1 MTAPKALDTPY
12 DQPRIFGSAYRT
24 ATIGILLVITLIAF
38 EGMSVGVVM
47 PVISQQLDALD
58 LYGLSFSAFLIAS
71 LFANVVSGLWSDRRG
86 YTIPFLVGV
95 VLFVVGMGLAGAAS
109 TKVLFLAA
117 RAVQGLGAGCTIVA
131 VYVMIARVYPAD
143 VRPKVFAGLSAAWVV
158 PAMVGPAVAGFVAD
172 TLGWRWVFFG
182 IIPLVVPALVML
194 VPALNKPAHEPDGP
208 RASGDADEP
217 HTSGRAAVS
226 HTSEESAV
234 SRASGDAGVS
244 HTSGHAGVS
253 RTSGDAGSADLSGS
267 SGPSGS
273 SSLPGSSGSSGA
285 GGGSVE
291 GARSRPFAMTVA
303 ATASA
308 GGAGVLLYGVDK
320 LHVSPVPSAV
330 AVLVGLVCLGYGLA
344 KLLPPGA
351 LRFSRGLPT
360 TIMMRGLFSA
370 AFFGVNSF
378 IPLALQQVK
387 SFGPTAA
394 GIALTTGALGWS
406 TGSYLQSRRTVE
418 PHRRI
423 RMGAACVMTGVLLG
437 LLSVLPGVTGWVAV
451 PAWIVAGFGMGIGM
465 TTVSV
470 TALKQSPV
478 NEQGANSAALSV
490 TDMLGSALA
499 VGLGGALIN
508 VIGHSPGMIARGF
521 VVICCLMSAISLA
534 ATLLASR
541 TRSD

>member
-172 TLGWRWVFFG
+172 TWGWRWVFFG

-194 VPALNKPAHEPDGP
+194 VPALNKPAHEPD
-208 RASGDADEP
+208 AS
-217 HTSGRAAVS
+217 
-226 HTSEESAV
+226 
-234 SRASGDAGVS
+234 
-244 HTSGHAGVS
+244 HA
-253 RTSGDAGSADLSGS
+253 SGDAGSADLPGSSVPSGS
-267 SGPSGS
+267 SGSSRSSGS
-273 SSLPGSSGSSGA
+273 LGSSDSSGSSGA

-291 GARSRPFAMTVA
+291 GARSRPLAMTVA

-330 AVLVGLVCLGYGLA
+330 AVLVGLICLGYGLA

-406 TGSYLQSRRTVE
+406 TGSYLQSRRSVE